1 MPALAELMRKG
12 DGMGEYFWAGLL
24 VGLLIW
30 VTAEVC
36 FQLFRSRPLKKAK
49 AVMVALIPASGRAG
63 QLEQL
68 LRQVKSHLS
77 GGDFPSG
84 WILVVDQGLEPEA
97 RQVALRFGGVR
108 LCAEKDLGMAL
119 KGLLPVGKAGT
130 SKEE

>member
-1 MPALAELMRKG
+1 MRKG

-49 AVMVALIPASGRAG
+49 AVMVALIPAAGRAG

-119 KGLLPVGKAGT
+119 KGLLPVGKAET

>member
-1 MPALAELMRKG
+1 MRKG

-49 AVMVALIPASGRAG
+49 AVMVALIPAAGRAG

-130 SKEE
+130 RREE